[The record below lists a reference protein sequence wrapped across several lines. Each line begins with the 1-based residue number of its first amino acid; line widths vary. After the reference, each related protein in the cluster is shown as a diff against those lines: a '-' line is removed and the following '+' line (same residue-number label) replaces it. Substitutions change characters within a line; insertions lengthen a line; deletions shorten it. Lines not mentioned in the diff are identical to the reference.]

1 MSHCENSP
9 RASLSEADLVIWVLK
24 IKAGFN
30 ISLRYFQP
38 RLPTCSLSWDECTT
52 KQRLK
57 WKNSKIHQM
66 FIIRGLHNHL
76 SPPPKKYLFTDN
88 AMKICFLVV
97 ASIPEIS
104 IMCLNEQRISKAG
117 SCWRG
122 FLQLVGWIG
131 KSPSWISQLC
141 CWKTLSRQILHTKHS
156 KKKQN
161 WLWKETSSCQ
171 NCWSNTSFD

>member
-1 MSHCENSP
+1 MSYCENSP

-24 IKAGFN
+24 TKAGFN
-30 ISLRYFQP
+30 ISLHFFQP
-38 RLPTCSLSWDECTT
+38 CIPKCSLSWEGCTT

-57 WKNSKIHQM
+57 WKNSETHQM

-76 SPPPKKYLFTDN
+76 SPLKNNLFTDN
-88 AMKICFLVV
+88 GMKICFLVV

-141 CWKTLSRQILHTKHS
+141 CWNALSRQILHTQNT

-161 WLWKETSSCQ
+161 
-171 NCWSNTSFD
+171 